1 MSFQRLARS
10 VAAAGTPLCV
20 GIDPHPGVVGTDAG
34 AVLRFGRAV
43 IAASAG
49 RVPAVKPQFAFYEA
63 LGWQGMRVLATLC
76 EESRDAG
83 LIVVADAKRG
93 DIGTTAAAYAGATLG
108 PNAPFPAD
116 ILTVSPFLGLDTLGP
131 FVTAAREHDRA
142 IYVLLRTSNAGSA
155 TFQDPAEE
163 PLCAWLRDRSN
174 IAGAVV
180 GATHADAVV
189 RLRARLPLCPFLLPG
204 YGAQGGSAETARAA
218 FIGASGAAAPALVV
232 SARGATLPDQPSELW
247 RDDPASWIAARID
260 LLRADL
266 ARAGIGS

>member
-10 VAAAGTPLCV
+10 VAASGTPLCI
-20 GIDPHPGVVGTDAG
+20 GIDPHPGVVGTDPD

-63 LGWQGMRVLATLC
+63 LGWQGMKVLATVC
-76 EESRDAG
+76 EEARAAG

-93 DIGTTAAAYAGATLG
+93 DIGTTAAAYASATLG

-116 ILTVSPFLGLDTLGP
+116 ILTVSPFLGLDTLEP
-131 FVTAAREHDRA
+131 FVTTARERDRA
-142 IYVLLRTSNAGSA
+142 IYVLLRTSNPGSA

-163 PLCAWLRDRSN
+163 PLCDWLSGRSDV
-174 IAGAVV
+174 AGAVV

-189 RLRARLPLCPFLLPG
+189 RLRARLPRTAFLLPG
-204 YGAQGGSAETARAA
+204 YGTQGGSAETARAA
-218 FIGASGAAAPALVV
+218 FSGSAGAEGPALVV

-247 RDDPASWIAARID
+247 RDDPAAWIAARID